1 MLSMSPNLSRRRFLG
16 TSAAFAGPLI
26 MPSGSLFGRKI
37 SPNEK
42 LNIGVIGAGGKGTA
56 DSEGVMSENIVA
68 LCDVD
73 ERTLR
78 ARKGRFP
85 KAQTFSDYRVMLE
98 KIGDKLDAVTV
109 STPDHHHFPAS
120 MLAMELGL
128 HVYVQKPLAHT
139 VWQAREMLKLS
150 RKKKVITQM
159 GNQGHAY
166 SSTRKLVEV
175 VRSGII
181 GEVNE
186 AHVWTDRPI
195 WPQGMDRPEGSKP
208 VPDYLDWD
216 LWLGP
221 APERPYHDGYH
232 PFKWRGF
239 WDFGTGAL
247 GDMGCHILDPI
258 YWALELTAPTTILC
272 EGPQP
277 KKETFPRTE
286 RILYRFPGTA
296 RTAGRTIEVTWH
308 DGGNLPDPAEC
319 DLPADTKL
327 PPNGCMF
334 VGEQGVV
341 VCPHGSGK
349 LPRLYPEK
357 TFQDLDF
364 QVFPTIDHYGQW
376 VEALKGGDTPTSSF
390 DYAGPLCETVL
401 LGCVASRLPGASLTW
416 DTRSLRFKNNS
427 EADGLL
433 HQEYRKGW
441 EVEGI

>member
-1 MLSMSPNLSRRRFLG
+1 MRANLSRRHFLG
-16 TSAAFAGPLI
+16 TSASVAGPLI
-26 MPSGSLFGRKI
+26 LPSGSLFGRKV

-85 KAQTFSDYRVMLE
+85 KAETFSDYRVMLE

-120 MLAMELGL
+120 MLAMQLGL
-128 HVYVQKPLAHT
+128 HVYVQKPLAHN

-159 GNQGHAY
+159 GNQGHSY

-175 VRSGII
+175 VRAGII
-181 GEVNE
+181 GEVKE

-208 VPDYLDWD
+208 VPEYLDWD
-216 LWLGP
+216 LWLGA

-247 GDMGCHILDPI
+247 GDMGCHNMDAAFWALDLGAPTSVMADVSGVNKDTAPKWSVIRYEFPARGEKPPVSLTWYDGGKKPSPDIIGEKSLPKNGSLIVGSKATIAFREWNPNGFRVLAKGKEVNYEDPDPI
-258 YWALELTAPTTILC
+258 
-272 EGPQP
+272 
-277 KKETFPRTE
+277 FPR
-286 RILYRFPGTA
+286 
-296 RTAGRTIEVTWH
+296 
-308 DGGNLPDPAEC
+308 
-319 DLPADTKL
+319 
-327 PPNGCMF
+327 
-334 VGEQGVV
+334 VGDNPYKEWINA
-341 VCPHGSGK
+341 C
-349 LPRLYPEK
+349 
-357 TFQDLDF
+357 
-364 QVFPTIDHYGQW
+364 
-376 VEALKGGDTPTSSF
+376 KGGSLCLSNF
-390 DYAGPLCETVL
+390 EYSVPLTEMVL
-401 LGCVASRLPGASLTW
+401 LGNVALRAGRKIDW
-416 DTRSLRFKNNS
+416 DAENLKAKGHP
-427 EADGLL
+427 EADQLIRSKP
-433 HQEYRKGW
+433 RKGW
-441 EVEGI
+441 GI